1 MTSGECASQGASTDA
16 WPSAGGACGA
26 TEAGRL
32 PRPGGCEAEGGR
44 FDVLIVGGGP
54 AGSTCAR
61 ALHAQGLAVAV
72 LDKAVFPRDKVCAGW
87 VTPAVMQTLAIDLR
101 EYVRPSADG
110 GVRTLQPITAF
121 RTGVIGAT
129 PVDTRYAEV
138 VSYAIRRCEFD
149 HYLLERSGARLL
161 LGEPLRELRREAGE
175 WVVNG
180 RWRASLLVGAG
191 GHFCPVARRFG
202 ATVGASESAVA
213 AQEIEYRM
221 DPREATQCAVQEDR
235 PELYFCPDL
244 KGYGW
249 VVRKGDWL
257 NVGLGRDDRQR
268 LSSHVAAFREWLLRE
283 HRVPAGLPSRLH
295 GHAYLLYPQAP
306 RRLAAE
312 GVLLIGDAAGLAYPQ
327 SGEGIRPAV
336 ESGVLAASALAAAL
350 AQADPAAREAALATY
365 PVAMAARFGPRQAG
379 VEPIAPRG
387 TALDAAAAT
396 GPDWRDRLR
405 ARLAHALLA
414 RRWFARHVVVDRWF
428 LHRQQAALPAIAPR
442 GRPQ

>member
-1 MTSGECASQGASTDA
+1 MSAGESTLHAPVSEPGAS
-16 WPSAGGACGA
+16 PAGGFG
-26 TEAGRL
+26 TNEAGGRS
-32 PRPGGCEAEGGR
+32 RTVGREAQGER

-61 ALHAQGLAVAV
+61 ASSAAGLSVAV

-87 VTPAVMQTLAIDLR
+87 VTPAVMETLGIDLD
-101 EYVRPSADG
+101 EYVRPGPDG
-110 GVRTLQPITAF
+110 AVRTLQPITAF
-121 RTGVIGAT
+121 RTGLIGET
-129 PVDTRYAEV
+129 PVDTGYAEV

-149 HYLLERSGARLL
+149 HFLLERSGARLL

-180 RWRASLLVGAG
+180 RLRARLLVGAG
-191 GHFCPVARRFG
+191 GHFCPVARHLG
-202 ATVGASESAVA
+202 AAVGSGEPAVA

-221 DPREATQCAVQEDR
+221 DPREAAQCAVREDR

-268 LSSHVAAFREWLLRE
+268 LSSHVATFCEWLRRE
-283 HRVPAGLPSRLH
+283 HRVPAGLPARLH

-350 AQADPAAREAALATY
+350 ARADPAAREAALAAY
-365 PVAMAARFGPRQAG
+365 PAAMAARFGRRSGHPPP
-379 VEPIAPRG
+379 V
-387 TALDAAAAT
+387 AAT
-396 GPDWRDRLR
+396 PGATAEAPAGWRERLR
-405 ARLAHALLA
+405 ARLARGLLA
-414 RRWFARHVVVDRWF
+414 RGWFARHVVIDRWF
-428 LHRQQAALPAIAPR
+428 LHRQQAALPAAVPR